1 MAKSNSDTTALLSS
15 IQLPTISIAILI
27 TIKVMSLKKIV

>member
-1 MAKSNSDTTALLSS
+1 MTKSNSDTTALLGS